1 MINNKLLKIVVLL
14 IPLVVISFIF
24 KNKTNFILKEKKEE
38 RPIIIKILYKGSVL
52 ELELEEYIVG
62 VVAGEMP
69 ALFHMEALK
78 AQAVASRTYALYRKK
93 EANGKYDLTSTTSNQ
108 VYLSVDDMKEKWK
121 SKYDEYKARI
131 QEAVNKTKGEVI
143 TYNKEIIDAL
153 YFSMSAGKTQDVKS
167 VFKEELDYLKSTESI
182 YDNET
187 LNGYKVE
194 KEISVEDFI
203 RTLSLNC
210 IYQKIDTITYNESGY
225 VKELIICNQTFSGNE
240 FRKKL
245 GLRSAN
251 FKININDKILI
262 TTYGYGHGVGMS
274 QYGANGYAKAGYSY
288 QEILKHYYTGVEIK
302 KINDV

>member
-1 MINNKLLKIVVLL
+1 
-14 IPLVVISFIF
+14 
-24 KNKTNFILKEKKEE
+24 
-38 RPIIIKILYKGSVL
+38 
-52 ELELEEYIVG
+52 
-62 VVAGEMP
+62 
-69 ALFHMEALK
+69 
-78 AQAVASRTYALYRKK
+78 
-93 EANGKYDLTSTTSNQ
+93 
-108 VYLSVDDMKEKWK
+108 
-121 SKYDEYKARI
+121 
-131 QEAVNKTKGEVI
+131 
-143 TYNKEIIDAL
+143 
-153 YFSMSAGKTQDVKS
+153 MSAGKTQDVKS
-167 VFKEELDYLKSTESI
+167 VFKEDLDYLKSTESL
-182 YDNET
+182 YDNDT

-194 KEISVEDFI
+194 KEISVEEFT

-210 IYQKIDTITYNESGY
+210 IYPKIDTITYNESGY